1 MAEYV
6 YRPVI
11 SVALGLFRALDLKLD
26 VRGQENIPATG
37 GAVVLINHISYL
49 DFALAGVPFWRER
62 GRMVRFMAK
71 KSTFESKVTG
81 PLMRGM
87 HHIPVDRAAGAGSLR
102 LATEALRAGELVG
115 VFPEATIHPHYCL
128 APFKTGAARMARE
141 ADVPVI
147 PLVLWGSQRV
157 LTKGQPRNLRAAR
170 HTPVSLTVGAPIPP
184 SDLAD
189 PAAGT
194 ALLFDAMSRL
204 LDEDQRRYPPPAPGE
219 PDWWQP
225 AHLGGSAPP
234 RPKDAGPTRPDD
246 PAPAVSTAHSLP
258 DQASPERTRTQQA
271 PAEQGPARQ
280 VSAEQVPAGT
290 ESTAATPTGQT
301 APPAA

>member
-26 VRGQENIPATG
+26 VRGKENIPATG

-49 DFALAGVPFWRER
+49 DFALAGVPFWHER
-62 GRMVRFMAK
+62 KRMVRFMAK

-87 HHIPVDRAAGAGSLR
+87 HHIPVDRAAGAGSLKV
-102 LATEALRAGELVG
+102 AIDALRAGELVG
-115 VFPEATIHPHYCL
+115 VFPEATIHPHYRL
-128 APFKTGAARMARE
+128 APFKSGAARMASE

-147 PLVLWGSQRV
+147 PLVIWGSQRIM
-157 LTKGQPRNLRAAR
+157 TKGQPRNLRKAR

-184 SDLAD
+184 AELAD

-194 ALLFDAMSRL
+194 ALLFDAMSKL

-234 RPKDAGPTRPDD
+234 RPDAAAARPGD
-246 PAPAVSTAHSLP
+246 APAGAPTAHPLP
-258 DQASPERTRTQQA
+258 GQA
-271 PAEQGPARQ
+271 PREKTLVERVPPEQAPTAGEGTAT
-280 VSAEQVPAGT
+280 APAGQ
-290 ESTAATPTGQT
+290 P
-301 APPAA
+301 APPAV